1 MAADRACEKRMTE
14 LAARAAKT
22 GRTQFSSF
30 LSPAE
35 LEEAQICAKQAG
47 AVFHSFGGFKD
58 AERRVAAFTETFDAP
73 EEWPV
78 ACVKLTWDR
87 RFDSLGH
94 RDILGALMSL
104 GMDRS
109 MTGDI
114 LVGTGEAH
122 VFALPAGAKRICAE
136 LFQAGGATLN
146 VELLDDVPALNAQ
159 EGTPVRGTVAS
170 LRLDAVLDLA
180 FRLSR
185 GRAADAVKAGR
196 VQVDHIV
203 ELRPDRK
210 LAEGSVL
217 SVRGLGRAVVAEVGG
232 QTKKDRTSI
241 TLLRYGI

>member
-1 MAADRACEKRMTE
+1 
-14 LAARAAKT
+14 
-22 GRTQFSSF
+22 
-30 LSPAE
+30 
-35 LEEAQICAKQAG
+35 
-47 AVFHSFGGFKD
+47 
-58 AERRVAAFTETFDAP
+58 
-73 EEWPV
+73 
-78 ACVKLTWDR
+78 
-87 RFDSLGH
+87 
-94 RDILGALMSL
+94 
-104 GMDRS
+104 

-180 FRLSR
+180 FQLSR

-232 QTKKDRTSI
+232 QTKKDRTSV